1 MNQSEPRSAASG
13 AASVSIASKT
23 ETQSRIQ
30 MNPSPVRTVS
40 LGQDRGLTWIER
52 VISWLSNRQIR
63 AAVKTFAGLSVAD
76 IGCGY
81 NAEFA
86 RSVIGQAK
94 SITITDL
101 SIAPELKS
109 APSVRVIEGRLP
121 GSLVSID
128 DASVDV
134 VICNSVIEH
143 LDQPLE
149 TLSELYRICA
159 FGGVVLINV
168 PSWFGKTVLELM
180 AYRLKIGPINEV
192 EDHKMYFDPRDLWPL
207 LIRSGFRPGE
217 IRAFRHKFLCC
228 TFAICRKRAA

>member
-1 MNQSEPRSAASG
+1 MNQSELESAPST
-13 AASVSIASKT
+13 SIASKA
-23 ETQSRIQ
+23 EAHSRIQ
-30 MNPSPVRTVS
+30 VNPSPMRTAS
-40 LGQDRGLTWIER
+40 LGQDRRLTWIER
-52 VISWLSNRQIR
+52 VISWLSNRRIR
-63 AAVKTFAGLSVAD
+63 AAVKTFGGLSVAD

-109 APSVRVIEGRLP
+109 APEVRAIEGRLP
-121 GSLVSID
+121 GSIASID

-143 LDQPLE
+143 LDRPLE

-168 PSWFGKTVLELM
+168 PSWFGKTVLEFM
-180 AYRLKIGPINEV
+180 AYRLKIGPIGEV

-217 IRAFRHKFLCC
+217 TRVFRHKFLCC
-228 TFAICRKRAA
+228 TFAVCRKRAA